1 MVKLEG
7 KAPGIVQLVNKGEG
21 LEAWRQKKLEYEG
34 KSGNRQAALM
44 RRILNP
50 RAAWEADTRD
60 GRSVVESLNRWE
72 KTIGLHKTTSEM
84 NISDGILVATV
95 LEHSPASY
103 QNILKQAP
111 SNVRASY
118 SAMRGW
124 LREYAETLRRYDGTS
139 GSSSHQT
146 PSTGPVPMDVDQTR
160 AVSGLS
166 SGKDGKGKSKAK
178 GKSKDGKGKGKGKKG
193 DKSKDQKPLSK
204 PEQFQGYCG
213 YCDK

>member
-1 MVKLEG
+1 MKGWRHGVKRS
-7 KAPGIVQLVNKGEG
+7 
-21 LEAWRQKKLEYEG
+21 W
-34 KSGNRQAALM
+34 SM
-44 RRILNP
+44 

-72 KTIGLHKTTSEM
+72 KTIGLYRTTSGM
-84 NISDGILVATV
+84 DISDGILVATV

-103 QNILKQAP
+103 QNILKQAS

-124 LREYAETLRRYDGTS
+124 LRECAETLRRYDGTS
-139 GSSSHQT
+139 GSSSHQA
-146 PSTGPVPMDVDQTR
+146 PSTGPVPMDVDHTR